1 MHCNIIL
8 FWEGYLCSSN
18 WSLAGLSLRFQVGL
32 ITVFIRLT
40 ALGAY

>member
-18 WSLAGLSLRFQVGL
+18 WSLAGLSLRFQVLL
-32 ITVFIRLT
+32 IRQQIAR
-40 ALGAY
+40 GSGP

>member
-8 FWEGYLCSSN
+8 FWEGYLCIFN

-32 ITVFIRLT
+32 IRRKIAR
-40 ALGAY
+40 GSGS

>member
-8 FWEGYLCSSN
+8 SWEGYLCISN

-32 ITVFIRLT
+32 IRREIAR
-40 ALGAY
+40 GSGS

>member
-18 WSLAGLSLRFQVGL
+18 WSLAGLSLRFQVLL
-32 ITVFIRLT
+32 IRREIDR
-40 ALGAY
+40 GSGS

>member
-8 FWEGYLCSSN
+8 FWEDYLCSSN

-32 ITVFIRLT
+32 IRQEIDRVSCS
-40 ALGAY
+40 

>member
-18 WSLAGLSLRFQVGL
+18 WSLAGLSLRFQVLL
-32 ITVFIRLT
+32 IRREIAR
-40 ALGAY
+40 GSGP